1 MSNDTKFILGIE
13 DPNIKNV
20 KISNP
25 YINKG
30 PLEVQGVL
38 NYRPKACP
46 KCGVLNRK
54 SIINYGWRW
63 TNVKLPRTSEREVL
77 LMLKKRYFKCK
88 ECGQYFLAETP
99 IVKRNRTI
107 SNLSRLACFE
117 KMSDTVSMRHVA
129 GELSISS
136 TTVLRYLKSYQ
147 DDIKPQYIW
156 LPEVICMDEIK
167 STKDA
172 KGAMSFIFMDG
183 IKHKF
188 MDILDSRTIHDL
200 EIYFKRYTKEA
211 RDSVKVIVTDINY
224 TYPKLIKSVFKNAIV
239 VTDRFHIVNLI
250 SKAFN
255 RTRVRIMK
263 KYASSNVKYKGLKR
277 YWKLLLKPN
286 EQLNF
291 KTYYHYSFLQGLN
304 TENSVVDRLL
314 SYNDEL
320 KEAYEI
326 LQNVMSAI
334 KYKDDERLDTLL
346 NDSEPVSDEMMTVL
360 NTFRENRTSIHNALA
375 YGYSNGPLEGINNKI
390 KVIKRVSY
398 GFGRF
403 QNFRL
408 RIHLAFKIRK
418 AA

>member
-1 MSNDTKFILGIE
+1 
-13 DPNIKNV
+13 
-20 KISNP
+20 
-25 YINKG
+25 
-30 PLEVQGVL
+30 
-38 NYRPKACP
+38 
-46 KCGVLNRK
+46 
-54 SIINYGWRW
+54 
-63 TNVKLPRTSEREVL
+63 
-77 LMLKKRYFKCK
+77 
-88 ECGQYFLAETP
+88 
-99 IVKRNRTI
+99 
-107 SNLSRLACFE
+107 
-117 KMSDTVSMRHVA
+117 MSDTVSMRHVA

-167 STKDA
+167 STRDA

-291 KTYYHYSFLQGLN
+291 KAYYHYSFLQGLN

-334 KYKDDERLDTLL
+334 KYKDDERLDILL
-346 NDSEPVSDEMMTVL
+346 NDS
-360 NTFRENRTSIHNALA
+360 
-375 YGYSNGPLEGINNKI
+375 
-390 KVIKRVSY
+390 
-398 GFGRF
+398 
-403 QNFRL
+403 
-408 RIHLAFKIRK
+408 
-418 AA
+418 